1 MNKLEEL
8 KKEYE
13 SINASEE
20 FKKEIRKTI
29 EKKKGFGVMLK
40 RTVGIAAGMA
50 AAFVVTLNCV
60 PSLAVAA
67 SDVPVLGSVVKV
79 VTMGR
84 FEFKDKGYEAVVE
97 APKIEGLLDKDLEN
111 KLNKEFKEN
120 AEAVIAAFE
129 KDVKEIKDEFGDQEV
144 HYGVDADY
152 AIKTDNDDIL
162 AIDTYIVNFAG
173 SSSTKHSFYNID
185 KKSGRL
191 LELKDMFKEGA
202 DYITPV
208 SDYIA
213 EEMKRRNEEEEGMFW
228 VGKQEEGFDG
238 FEKIKEDQN
247 FYINDSGN
255 IVICFDK
262 YEVAAG
268 AQGCPEFEIPKNV
281 VEGINK

>member
-29 EKKKGFGVMLK
+29 KKMKGFGVMLK

-152 AIKTDNDDIL
+152 AIKTDNEDIL

-191 LELKDMFKEGA
+191 LELKDMFKEGV

-247 FYINDSGN
+247 FYINDSGS

-268 AQGCPEFEIPKNV
+268 AQGCPEFEIPKSV